1 MKTTFIN
8 FLKKQEENE
17 IIYLGTKHGSNW
29 IVIDTAKNI
38 IDKIDKLEN
47 YLHKQAVKNLSTS
60 KNRMKELPYNI
71 TETLDRLK
79 EETEKEKSDVDE
91 VKKLKRRLDS
101 YEKRYVS
108 AYNTKVKYERALS
121 SWKTVGNRLVVES
134 YKHETDIVG
143 TCVLIKG
150 FEDGS
155 LWCKG
160 EHKDII

>member
-17 IIYLGTKHGSNW
+17 IIYLGTKLGSNW

-38 IDKIDKLEN
+38 IDKIDKLET
-47 YLHKQAVKNLSTS
+47 YLHKQAVKNLNTS
-60 KNRMKELPYNI
+60 KIRMKELPYNI

-79 EETEKEKSDVDE
+79 EKSDVDE
-91 VKKLKRRLDS
+91 VKKLKHRLDS

-121 SWKTVGNRLVVES
+121 SWKAVGNRLVVEHC
-134 YKHETDIVG
+134 KHETDIVG
-143 TCVLIKG
+143 TCVLIEG

-155 LWCKG
+155 LWFKG